1 LKDEIVKVMTKE
13 EKLAAK
19 KRPTMMIKGET
30 YVPKVKKQKKRLTI
44 SEQIN
49 LENKKAEEE
58 DDESSDS
65 SSSCSSSSSCDDND
79 HEHS

>member
-1 LKDEIVKVMTKE
+1 MI
-13 EKLAAK
+13 
-19 KRPTMMIKGET
+19 IKGET
-30 YVPKVKKQKKRLTI
+30 YIPKTKKSKKKLTM

-65 SSSCSSSSSCDDND
+65 SSS
-79 HEHS
+79 

>member
-1 LKDEIVKVMTKE
+1 MITKE
-13 EKLAAK
+13 EKLANK
-19 KRPTMMIKGET
+19 KKPTMMIKGET
-30 YVPKVKKQKKRLTI
+30 YVPKVKKIKKKLTI

-65 SSSCSSSSSCDDND
+65 SSSCSSSSSCDDN
-79 HEHS
+79 EHSHS